1 MPVKITQNNTI
12 VRVRA
17 PCFDVFFI
25 TSLLEH
31 FVRVNALS
39 NDFSIEQIDLKQ
51 QYPQDVGL
59 SSSQLTCDQH
69 QFSANNISRSSRVKV
84 MRVT

>member
-1 MPVKITQNNTI
+1 M
-12 VRVRA
+12 
-17 PCFDVFFI
+17 
-25 TSLLEH
+25 
-31 FVRVNALS
+31 RVNALS

-51 QYPQDVGL
+51 RYPQDVGL